1 MCVCV
6 CVCACVRAL
15 VHSVRIG
22 TQVCTGHRKRQF
34 LEHASFWIGW
44 YPRGTVP
51 RITQTAEK
59 SLASFSK
66 YLLPSARRNRMSPL
80 AVSTRGP
87 GSCGRDTPVC
97 RMLGSCAV
105 GAQSMERS
113 VLMGSLG
120 RLHLHQED
128 RWIFLPI
135 QEGREQAFQ
144 AEAGTQTSSGT
155 LSGYDTST
163 GQGLIPRGKGRG
175 ILQGED
181 PR

>member
-1 MCVCV
+1 MCC
-6 CVCACVRAL
+6 
-15 VHSVRIG
+15 S
-22 TQVCTGHRKRQF
+22 
-34 LEHASFWIGW
+34 
-44 YPRGTVP
+44 
-51 RITQTAEK
+51 
-59 SLASFSK
+59 
-66 YLLPSARRNRMSPL
+66 
-80 AVSTRGP
+80 
-87 GSCGRDTPVC
+87 
-97 RMLGSCAV
+97 V

-120 RLHLHQED
+120 RLHLHQGD

-144 AEAGTQTSSGT
+144 AEAGAQTSSGT

-181 PR
+181 PCFRKPHLQSAKLWTTCPQALKFKCMWYVTQRPNEFSGGDYYKPTKRLAFTRGVCGGLEGFLSTPPAVGTACGVEVPQRGPW